1 MADDENELL
10 ALLGNGSIRG
20 SDHERGRVGESW
32 EQAQALPR
40 LSPLFWTK
48 GASVGMFVELRVSSR
63 RASSIGYCILPSRAE
78 ESANQAG
85 SDHAKAGGDGAAN
98 PESTHHMQVMSL
110 GRGWWGHNVG
120 TKHDHVASRDI
131 GEMVSRGHE
140 SVRRDPWCLSRCRF
154 SN

>member
-48 GASVGMFVELRVSSR
+48 GASVGMFVELR
-63 RASSIGYCILPSRAE
+63 
-78 ESANQAG
+78 
-85 SDHAKAGGDGAAN
+85 
-98 PESTHHMQVMSL
+98 
-110 GRGWWGHNVG
+110 
-120 TKHDHVASRDI
+120 HVRPPA
-131 GEMVSRGHE
+131 VSRTLAAAFCPVGRKSLPTKLE
-140 SVRRDPWCLSRCRF
+140 AIMPKREETARPTQKARIICKLCPLDVDGGGTT
-154 SN
+154 